1 MGAGMLGSGGWQKGK
16 KRTTTT
22 TLSSVIT
29 RQLYVAPKEVLAIGG
44 IKWQQVK
51 P

>member
-1 MGAGMLGSGGWQKGK
+1 MLGRGGWQKGR

-22 TLSSVIT
+22 TLSSVTIG
-29 RQLYVAPKEVLAIGG
+29 QWYVAPKQVLAIGG